1 MKRGT
6 NEEREREGLTSQMR
20 DDGRELVGTTDTLQ
34 DMRMLIFTCAYVL
47 ALMIPCI
54 HLYIQ

>member
-1 MKRGT
+1 MK
-6 NEEREREGLTSQMR
+6 REREGLTSQMR

-34 DMRMLIFTCAYVL
+34 DMCMLIFTCTYVL

-54 HLYIQ
+54 YLYIQ